1 MILLGRMQTL
11 RVVKKTDFG
20 VYLASQEP
28 ETKTAPAPVS
38 ENSNTIHISSKLF
51 PAKNEI
57 INIPNVLL
65 PKNQAKNLSMGDL
78 IEVFVYKDSEDR
90 PIATT
95 TTPLLVMGSLARLT
109 VKEVTNIGAFLDW
122 GLAKDLFLPFK
133 EQTFRVQKGD
143 SVLVTLYI
151 DKSSRLCA
159 TAKVYNVL
167 ASNSPYQREDQV
179 SGTIYEIIDAFGAY
193 VAVDDRYSALIPK
206 QELFTTLKPGDNISA
221 RVTKVQPDGRLV
233 LSIREKSYLQMDT
246 DCALIYDALIKAGG
260 FLPYHDKTSPELIKA
275 KFGLSKN
282 AFKRAIGHL
291 QKEGKLLIEE
301 DGISKTNA

>member
-20 VYLASQEP
+20 VYLSDQGIEA
-28 ETKTAPAPVS
+28 ETG
-38 ENSNTIHISSKLF
+38 F
-51 PAKNEI
+51 
-57 INIPNVLL
+57 IPDKKEVVDIPSILL
-65 PKNQAKNLSMGDL
+65 PKAQAKELAMGDTA
-78 IEVFVYKDSEDR
+78 EVFIYKDSEDR

-95 TTPLLVMGSLARLT
+95 AKPLLTMGSIARLN

-159 TAKVYNVL
+159 TAKVYNAL
-167 ASNSPYQREDQV
+167 AANSPYQREDQV
-179 SGTIYEIIDAFGAY
+179 TGTVYEIIDAFGAY

-206 QELFTTLKPGDNISA
+206 KELFTQLKPGEKVSA

-246 DCALIYDALIKAGG
+246 DSALIYDALIKAGG
-260 FLPYHDKTSPELIKA
+260 FLPYHDKTSPDLIKA

-291 QKEGKLLIEE
+291 QKEGKLLIED
-301 DGISKTNA
+301 DGISKTE

>member
-1 MILLGRMQTL
+1 MILLGRVQTL

-20 VYLASQEP
+20 VYVSDQGL
-28 ETKTAPAPVS
+28 ETD
-38 ENSNTIHISSKLF
+38 ISSVPDKKEVVDV
-51 PAKNEI
+51 PSI
-57 INIPNVLL
+57 LL
-65 PKNQAKNLSMGDL
+65 PKAQAKDLAVGDTV
-78 IEVFVYKDSEDR
+78 EVFIYKDSEDR

-95 TTPLLVMGSLARLT
+95 AKPLLTMGSIARLQ
-109 VKEVTNIGAFLDW
+109 VKEVTGIGAFLDW
-122 GLAKDLFLPFK
+122 GLAKDLFLLFK

-159 TAKVYNVL
+159 TARVYNAL
-167 ASNSPYQREDQV
+167 AANSPYQREDQV
-179 SGTIYEIIDAFGAY
+179 SGTVYEIIDAFGAY

-206 QELFTTLKPGDNISA
+206 KELFTTLKPGEKISA

-246 DCALIYDALIKAGG
+246 DSAMIYDALVKAGG
-260 FLPYHDKTSPELIKA
+260 FLPYHDKTSPDLIKA

-301 DGISKTNA
+301 DGISKTE

>member
-1 MILLGRMQTL
+1 MILLGKMQTL

-20 VYLASQEP
+20 VYLSDQGIEP
-28 ETKTAPAPVS
+28 DTSFVPDKKEVVDVPS
-38 ENSNTIHISSKLF
+38 I
-51 PAKNEI
+51 
-57 INIPNVLL
+57 LL
-65 PKNQAKNLSMGDL
+65 PKAQAKDL
-78 IEVFVYKDSEDR
+78 AIGNTVEVFIYKDSEDR

-95 TTPLLVMGSLARLT
+95 AKPTLAMGEIARLT

-143 SVLVTLYI
+143 SVLVSLYI
-151 DKSSRLCA
+151 DNSSRLCA
-159 TAKVYNVL
+159 TAKVYNSL
-167 ASNSPYQREDQV
+167 KTNSPYQREDQV
-179 SGTIYEIIDAFGAY
+179 SGTVYEIIDAFGAY
-193 VAVDDRYSALIPK
+193 VAVDDRFSALIPK
-206 QELFTTLKPGDNISA
+206 KELFTTLKPGEKISA

-246 DCALIYDALIKAGG
+246 DSALIYDALVKAGG

-301 DGISKTNA
+301 DGISKVE

>member
-20 VYLASQEP
+20 VYLSDQGIEADGTLIP
-28 ETKTAPAPVS
+28 EKKEV
-38 ENSNTIHISSKLF
+38 ID
-51 PAKNEI
+51 
-57 INIPNVLL
+57 IPSILL
-65 PKNQAKNLSMGDL
+65 PKSQAKELSMGDTVD
-78 IEVFVYKDSEDR
+78 VFVYKDSEDR

-95 TTPLLVMGSLARLT
+95 TKPLLTMGSIARLA

-159 TAKVYNVL
+159 TAKVYHAL

-179 SGTIYEIIDAFGAY
+179 SGTVYELIDAFGAY

-206 QELFTTLKPGDNISA
+206 KELFTTLKPGEKITA

-246 DCALIYDALIKAGG
+246 DCSLVYEALCKAGG
-260 FLPYHDKTSPELIKA
+260 FLPYHDKTSPDLIKA

-291 QKEGKLLIEE
+291 QKEGRLLIEE
-301 DGISKTNA
+301 DGISKTTEESE

>member
-1 MILLGRMQTL
+1 MILLGRLQTL

-20 VYLASQEP
+20 LYLSSDGMETEWSHKP
-28 ETKTAPAPVS
+28 ER
-38 ENSNTIHISSKLF
+38 
-51 PAKNEI
+51 NEI
-57 INIPNVLL
+57 IDVPSILL
-65 PKNQAKNLSMGDL
+65 PKRQTNNEAIGDT

-95 TTPLLVMGSLARLT
+95 QKPLLTMGNIACLT

-159 TAKVYNVL
+159 TAKVYHAL
-167 ASNSPYQREDQV
+167 KTDSPYQREDQV
-179 SGTIYEIIDAFGAY
+179 TGIVYEIIDSFGAY
-193 VAVDDRYSALIPK
+193 VAVDNCYSALVPK
-206 QELFTTLKPGDNISA
+206 QELFTTLKPGETVKA
-221 RVTKVQPDGRLV
+221 RVTKVLPDGRLT
-233 LSIREKSYLQMDT
+233 LSIREKSYLQMDS
-246 DCALIYDALIKAGG
+246 DCTLVYEALCKAGG
-260 FLPYHDKTSPELIKA
+260 FLPYHDKTSPEAIKV

-291 QKEGKLLIEE
+291 QKEGKILIEE
-301 DGISKTNA
+301 DGISKL

>member
-20 VYLASQEP
+20 VYLGDQGIESDFSFIP
-28 ETKTAPAPVS
+28 DK
-38 ENSNTIHISSKLF
+38 K
-51 PAKNEI
+51 EI
-57 INIPNVLL
+57 VDVPSILL
-65 PKNQAKNLSMGDL
+65 PKAQAKDLTTGDTV
-78 IEVFVYKDSEDR
+78 EVFIYKDSEDR

-95 TTPLLVMGSLARLT
+95 AKPLLTMGAIARLT

-159 TAKVYNVL
+159 TAKVYNSL
-167 ASNSPYQREDQV
+167 QSNSPYQREDQV
-179 SGTIYEIIDAFGAY
+179 SGTVYEIIDAFGAY
-193 VAVDDRYSALIPK
+193 VAVDDRYSALIPNK
-206 QELFTTLKPGDNISA
+206 ELFTTLKPGEKVSA

-246 DCALIYDALIKAGG
+246 DCSLIYDALIKAGG
-260 FLPYHDKTSPELIKA
+260 FLPYHDKTSPDLIKA

-301 DGISKTNA
+301 DGISKTE

>member
-20 VYLASQEP
+20 VYLADQGIEADINFTP
-28 ETKTAPAPVS
+28 EKKEVVD
-38 ENSNTIHISSKLF
+38 
-51 PAKNEI
+51 
-57 INIPNVLL
+57 IPSILL
-65 PKNQAKNLSMGDL
+65 PKAQAKELSTGDTV
-78 IEVFVYKDSEDR
+78 EVFIYKDSEDR

-95 TTPLLVMGSLARLT
+95 AKPLLTMGSIARLT

-159 TAKVYNVL
+159 TAKVYNAL
-167 ASNSPYQREDQV
+167 LSNSPYQKEDQV
-179 SGTIYEIIDAFGAY
+179 SGTVYEIIDAFGAY
-193 VAVDDRYSALIPK
+193 VAVDDRYSALIPNK
-206 QELFTTLKPGDNISA
+206 ELFTSLKPGQTINA

-233 LSIREKSYLQMDT
+233 LSIREKSYLQIDT
-246 DCALIYDALIKAGG
+246 DCTLVYDALCKAGG
-260 FLPYHDKTSPELIKA
+260 FLPYHDKTSPDLIKA

-291 QKEGKLLIEE
+291 QKEGKLIIEE
-301 DGISKTNA
+301 DGISKTEGAVH

>member
-20 VYLASQEP
+20 VYLSDQGIEP
-28 ETKTAPAPVS
+28 DTSFVPDKKEVVDVPS
-38 ENSNTIHISSKLF
+38 I
-51 PAKNEI
+51 
-57 INIPNVLL
+57 LL
-65 PKNQAKNLSMGDL
+65 PKAQAKDL
-78 IEVFVYKDSEDR
+78 TTGNTVEVFIYKDSEDR

-95 TTPLLVMGSLARLT
+95 AKPNLAMGEIARLT

-159 TAKVYNVL
+159 TAKVYNSL
-167 ASNSPYQREDQV
+167 ESNSPYQREDQV
-179 SGTIYEIIDAFGAY
+179 SGTVYEIIDAFGAY
-193 VAVDDRYSALIPK
+193 VAVDDRYSALVPK
-206 QELFTTLKPGDNISA
+206 KELFTTLKPGEKISA

-246 DCALIYDALIKAGG
+246 DSALIYDALIKAGG

-291 QKEGKLLIEE
+291 QKEGKLLIED
-301 DGISKTNA
+301 DGISKVD

>member
-20 VYLASQEP
+20 VYLSDQGIEP
-28 ETKTAPAPVS
+28 DTSFVPDK
-38 ENSNTIHISSKLF
+38 K
-51 PAKNEI
+51 EI
-57 INIPNVLL
+57 VDVPSILL
-65 PKNQAKNLSMGDL
+65 PKAQAKDL
-78 IEVFVYKDSEDR
+78 TTGNTVEVFIYKDSEDR

-95 TTPLLVMGSLARLT
+95 AKPNLAMGEIARLT

-143 SVLVTLYI
+143 SVLVSLYI

-159 TAKVYNVL
+159 TAKVYNAL
-167 ASNSPYQREDQV
+167 KSNSPYQREDQV
-179 SGTIYEIIDAFGAY
+179 SGTVYEIIDAFGAY
-193 VAVDDRYSALIPK
+193 VAVDDRYSALVPK
-206 QELFTTLKPGDNISA
+206 KELFTTLKPGEKISA

-246 DCALIYDALIKAGG
+246 DSTLIYDALVKAGG

-291 QKEGKLLIEE
+291 QKEGKLLIED
-301 DGISKTNA
+301 DGISTVK

>member
-1 MILLGRMQTL
+1 MILLGRIQTL

-20 VYLASQEP
+20 VYLSDQGIEP
-28 ETKTAPAPVS
+28 DTSFVPDKKEVVDVPS
-38 ENSNTIHISSKLF
+38 I
-51 PAKNEI
+51 
-57 INIPNVLL
+57 LL
-65 PKNQAKNLSMGDL
+65 PKAQAKDL
-78 IEVFVYKDSEDR
+78 TTGNTVEVFIYKDSEDR

-95 TTPLLVMGSLARLT
+95 AKPFLTMGFLARLT
-109 VKEVTNIGAFLDW
+109 VKEVTGIGAFLDW

-143 SVLVTLYI
+143 SVLVSLYI

-159 TAKVYNVL
+159 TAKVYNFL
-167 ASNSPYQREDQV
+167 EANSPYQREDQV
-179 SGTIYEIIDAFGAY
+179 SGTVYEIIDAFGAY
-193 VAVDDRYSALIPK
+193 VAVDDRYSALVPK
-206 QELFTTLKPGDNISA
+206 KELFTTLKPGEKISA

-246 DCALIYDALIKAGG
+246 DSTLIYDALVKAGG

-282 AFKRAIGHL
+282 AFKRAIGRL
-291 QKEGKLLIEE
+291 YKDSIITLEE
-301 DGISKTNA
+301 NGIRLN

>member
-1 MILLGRMQTL
+1 MILLGRVQTL

-20 VYLASQEP
+20 VYVSDQGL
-28 ETKTAPAPVS
+28 ETD
-38 ENSNTIHISSKLF
+38 ISSVPDKKEVVDV
-51 PAKNEI
+51 PSI
-57 INIPNVLL
+57 LL
-65 PKNQAKNLSMGDL
+65 PKAQAKDLAVGDTV
-78 IEVFVYKDSEDR
+78 EVFIYKDSEDR

-95 TTPLLVMGSLARLT
+95 AKPLLTMGSIARLQ
-109 VKEVTNIGAFLDW
+109 VKEVTGIGAFLGW

-159 TAKVYNVL
+159 TARVYNAL
-167 ASNSPYQREDQV
+167 AANSPYQREDQV
-179 SGTIYEIIDAFGAY
+179 SGTVYEIIDAFGAY

-206 QELFTTLKPGDNISA
+206 KELFTTLKPGEKISA

-246 DCALIYDALIKAGG
+246 DSAMIYDALVKAGG
-260 FLPYHDKTSPELIKA
+260 FLPYHDKTSPDLIKA

-301 DGISKTNA
+301 DGISKTE

>member
-20 VYLASQEP
+20 VYLSDQGMEP
-28 ETKTAPAPVS
+28 DTSFVPDKKEVVDVPS
-38 ENSNTIHISSKLF
+38 I
-51 PAKNEI
+51 
-57 INIPNVLL
+57 LL
-65 PKNQAKNLSMGDL
+65 PKAQAKDL
-78 IEVFVYKDSEDR
+78 TTGNTVEVFIYKDSEDR

-95 TTPLLVMGSLARLT
+95 AKPNLAMGEIARLT

-143 SVLVTLYI
+143 SVLVSLYI

-159 TAKVYNVL
+159 TAKVYNSL
-167 ASNSPYQREDQV
+167 QADSPYQREDQV
-179 SGTIYEIIDAFGAY
+179 SGTVYEIIDAFGAY

-206 QELFTTLKPGDNISA
+206 KELFTTLKPGERVSA

-246 DCALIYDALIKAGG
+246 DSTLIYDALVKAGG
-260 FLPYHDKTSPELIKA
+260 FLPYHDKTSPDLIKA

-301 DGISKTNA
+301 DGISKTE

>member
-20 VYLASQEP
+20 VYLSGQDLEP
-28 ETKTAPAPVS
+28 
-38 ENSNTIHISSKLF
+38 ISFVPDKKEVVDVPS
-51 PAKNEI
+51 I
-57 INIPNVLL
+57 LL
-65 PKNQAKNLSMGDL
+65 PKAQAKDLAIGDTT
-78 IEVFVYKDSEDR
+78 EVFIYKDSEDR

-95 TTPLLVMGSLARLT
+95 AKPLLTMGNLARLT

-143 SVLVTLYI
+143 TVLVTLYI

-159 TAKVYNVL
+159 TAKVYNAL
-167 ASNSPYQREDQV
+167 ASDSPYQREDQV
-179 SGTIYEIIDAFGAY
+179 SGTVYEIIEAFGAY
-193 VAVDDRYSALIPK
+193 VAVDDRYSALIPNK
-206 QELFTTLKPGDNISA
+206 ELFTTLKPGQSISA

-233 LSIREKSYLQMDT
+233 LSIREKSYLQMDA
-246 DCALIYDALIKAGG
+246 DCSLVYEALCKAGG
-260 FLPYHDKTSPELIKA
+260 FLPYHDKTSPDLIKS

-291 QKEGKLLIEE
+291 QKEGKLVIEE
-301 DGISKTNA
+301 DGISKIEEIETK

>member
-1 MILLGRMQTL
+1 MILLGRIQTL

-20 VYLASQEP
+20 VYLSDQGIEP
-28 ETKTAPAPVS
+28 DTSFVPDKKEVVDVPS
-38 ENSNTIHISSKLF
+38 I
-51 PAKNEI
+51 
-57 INIPNVLL
+57 LL
-65 PKNQAKNLSMGDL
+65 PKAQAKDL
-78 IEVFVYKDSEDR
+78 TTGNTVEVFIYKDSEDR

-95 TTPLLVMGSLARLT
+95 AKPLLTMGSLARLT

-143 SVLVTLYI
+143 TVLVTLYI

-159 TAKVYNVL
+159 TAKVYNSL
-167 ASNSPYQREDQV
+167 EANSPYQREDQV
-179 SGTIYEIIDAFGAY
+179 SGTVYEIIDAFGAY

-206 QELFTTLKPGDNISA
+206 KELFTALNPGEKISA

-246 DCALIYDALIKAGG
+246 DSALIYDALIKAGG

-291 QKEGKLLIEE
+291 QKEGKLLIED
-301 DGISKTNA
+301 DGISKVN

>member
-1 MILLGRMQTL
+1 MILLGRIQTL

-20 VYLASQEP
+20 VYLSDQGIEP
-28 ETKTAPAPVS
+28 DTSFVPE
-38 ENSNTIHISSKLF
+38 
-51 PAKNEI
+51 KNEVVDVPSI
-57 INIPNVLL
+57 LL
-65 PKNQAKNLSMGDL
+65 PKAQAKDLTTGDT
-78 IEVFVYKDSEDR
+78 IEVFIYKDSEDR

-95 TTPLLVMGSLARLT
+95 AKPNLAMGEIARLT

-143 SVLVTLYI
+143 SVLVSLYI

-159 TAKVYNVL
+159 TAKVYNSL
-167 ASNSPYQREDQV
+167 KANSPYQREDQV
-179 SGTIYEIIDAFGAY
+179 SGTVYEIIDAFGAY

-206 QELFTTLKPGDNISA
+206 KELFTTLKPGEKISA

-246 DCALIYDALIKAGG
+246 DSALIYDALIKAGG

-301 DGISKTNA
+301 DGISKTE

>member
-20 VYLASQEP
+20 VYLSDQGIDASDSFVPDKKEVVDMP
-28 ETKTAPAPVS
+28 S
-38 ENSNTIHISSKLF
+38 I
-51 PAKNEI
+51 
-57 INIPNVLL
+57 LL
-65 PKNQAKNLSMGDL
+65 PKAQAKDLATGDTVN
-78 IEVFVYKDSEDR
+78 VFIYKDSEDR

-95 TTPLLVMGSLARLT
+95 ATPLLTMGAIARLT
-109 VKEVTNIGAFLDW
+109 VKEVTGIGAFLDW

-159 TAKVYNVL
+159 TAKVYNAL
-167 ASNSPYQREDQV
+167 AADSPYQREDQV
-179 SGTIYEIIDAFGAY
+179 SGTVYEIIDAFGAY

-206 QELFTTLKPGDNISA
+206 KELFTTLKPGEKINA

-246 DCALIYDALIKAGG
+246 DSTLIYDALLKAGG

-291 QKEGKLLIEE
+291 QKEGKLIIEE
-301 DGISKTNA
+301 DGISKTE

>member
-1 MILLGRMQTL
+1 MILLGNLHTL

-20 VYLASQEP
+20 LYLSSEGC
-28 ETKTAPAPVS
+28 ETAGFTDK
-38 ENSNTIHISSKLF
+38 K
-51 PAKNEI
+51 EI
-57 INIPNVLL
+57 VDVPSVLL
-65 PKNQAKNLSMGDL
+65 PKKQTNNESIGDT

-95 TTPLLVMGSLARLT
+95 TKPLLTLGQVAKLT
-109 VKEVTNIGAFLDW
+109 VKEVTGIGAFLDW

-159 TAKVYNVL
+159 TAKIYSVL
-167 ASNSPYQREDQV
+167 RADSPYQKEDQV
-179 SGTIYEIIDAFGAY
+179 SGTVYEIIDAFGAY
-193 VAVDDRYSALIPK
+193 VAVDDCFSALIPNK
-206 QELFTTLKPGDNISA
+206 ELFTALRPGEVVQA
-221 RVTKVQPDGRLV
+221 RITKVQPDGRLV
-233 LSIREKSYLQMDT
+233 LAIREKSYLQMDK
-246 DCALIYDALIKAGG
+246 DCEIVFDALCKAGG

-291 QKEGKLLIEE
+291 QKEGKLLIES
-301 DGISKTNA
+301 DGISKITNE

>member
-1 MILLGRMQTL
+1 MILLGKMQTL

-20 VYLASQEP
+20 LYLASA
-28 ETKTAPAPVS
+28 ET
-38 ENSNTIHISSKLF
+38 ESSDVTDK
-51 PAKNEI
+51 KEI
-57 INIPNVLL
+57 IDVPSILL
-65 PKNQAKNLSMGDL
+65 PKKQTNNEAIGDT

-95 TTPLLVMGSLARLT
+95 TKPLLTLGQVAKLA
-109 VKEVTNIGAFLDW
+109 VKEVTGIGAFLDW

-159 TAKVYNVL
+159 TAKIYNVL
-167 ASNSPYQREDQV
+167 RADSPYQKEDQV
-179 SGTIYEIIDAFGAY
+179 SGTVYEIIDAFGAY
-193 VAVDDRYSALIPK
+193 VAVDDCFSALIPK
-206 QELFTTLKPGDNISA
+206 KELFTTLRPGESIQA

-233 LSIREKSYLQMDT
+233 LAIREKSYLQIEK
-246 DCALIYDALIKAGG
+246 DCDIIYDALCKAGG
-260 FLPYHDKTSPELIKA
+260 FLPYHDKTSPELIKT

-291 QKEGKLLIEE
+291 QKEGKLLIED
-301 DGISKTNA
+301 DGISKISEN

>member
-1 MILLGRMQTL
+1 MILLGRIQTL

-20 VYLASQEP
+20 VYLSDQGIEP
-28 ETKTAPAPVS
+28 DTSFVPDKKEVVDVPS
-38 ENSNTIHISSKLF
+38 I
-51 PAKNEI
+51 
-57 INIPNVLL
+57 LL
-65 PKNQAKNLSMGDL
+65 PKAQAKDL
-78 IEVFVYKDSEDR
+78 TTGNTVEVFIYKDSEDR

-95 TTPLLVMGSLARLT
+95 AKPFLTMGFLARLT
-109 VKEVTNIGAFLDW
+109 VKEVTGIGAFLDW

-133 EQTFRVQKGD
+133 EQTFRIQKGD
-143 SVLVTLYI
+143 SVLVSLYI

-159 TAKVYNVL
+159 TAKVYNFL
-167 ASNSPYQREDQV
+167 EANSPYQREDQV
-179 SGTIYEIIDAFGAY
+179 SGTVYEIIDAFGAY
-193 VAVDDRYSALIPK
+193 VAVDDRYSALVPK
-206 QELFTTLKPGDNISA
+206 KELFTTLKPGEKISA

-246 DCALIYDALIKAGG
+246 DSNLIYDALVKAGG

-291 QKEGKLLIEE
+291 QKEGKLLIED
-301 DGISKTNA
+301 DGISTVK

>member
-1 MILLGRMQTL
+1 MILLGRIQTL

-20 VYLASQEP
+20 VYLSDQGIEP
-28 ETKTAPAPVS
+28 DTSFVPDKKEVVDVPS
-38 ENSNTIHISSKLF
+38 I
-51 PAKNEI
+51 
-57 INIPNVLL
+57 LL
-65 PKNQAKNLSMGDL
+65 PKAQAKDL
-78 IEVFVYKDSEDR
+78 TTGNTVEVFIYKDSEDR

-95 TTPLLVMGSLARLT
+95 AKPFLTMGSLARLT
-109 VKEVTNIGAFLDW
+109 VKEVTGIGAFLDW

-143 SVLVTLYI
+143 SVLVSLYI

-159 TAKVYNVL
+159 TAKVYNFL
-167 ASNSPYQREDQV
+167 EANSPYQREDQV
-179 SGTIYEIIDAFGAY
+179 SGTVYEIIDAFGAY
-193 VAVDDRYSALIPK
+193 VAVDDRYSALVPK
-206 QELFTTLKPGDNISA
+206 KELFTTLRPGEKISA

-246 DCALIYDALIKAGG
+246 DSTLIYDALVKAGG

-291 QKEGKLLIEE
+291 QKEGKLLIEG
-301 DGISKTNA
+301 DGISTVK

>member
-20 VYLASQEP
+20 VYLSDQGIEADTSFVPDKKE
-28 ETKTAPAPVS
+28 VVD
-38 ENSNTIHISSKLF
+38 
-51 PAKNEI
+51 
-57 INIPNVLL
+57 IPSILL
-65 PKNQAKNLSMGDL
+65 PKAQAKDLSMGDTVN
-78 IEVFVYKDSEDR
+78 VFIYKDSEDR

-95 TTPLLVMGSLARLT
+95 TKPLLTMGSIARLS
-109 VKEVTNIGAFLDW
+109 VKEITNIGAFLDW

-159 TAKVYNVL
+159 TAKVYNAL
-167 ASNSPYQREDQV
+167 AANSPYQREDQV
-179 SGTIYEIIDAFGAY
+179 SGTVYEIIDAFGAY
-193 VAVDDRYSALIPK
+193 VAVDDLYSALIPK
-206 QELFTTLKPGDNISA
+206 KELFTTLKPGEKISA

-246 DCALIYDALIKAGG
+246 DCSLIYDALCKAGG

-291 QKEGKLLIEE
+291 QKEGKLIIEE
-301 DGISKTNA
+301 DGISKKEEVVTK

>member
-1 MILLGRMQTL
+1 MILLGRIQTL

-20 VYLASQEP
+20 VYLSDQGIDAD
-28 ETKTAPAPVS
+28 VS
-38 ENSNTIHISSKLF
+38 V
-51 PAKNEI
+51 
-57 INIPNVLL
+57 IPDKKEVVDVPSIPL
-65 PKNQAKNLSMGDL
+65 PKAQAKELTTGDTV
-78 IEVFVYKDSEDR
+78 EVFIYKDSEDR

-95 TTPLLVMGSLARLT
+95 AKPLLTLGSIARLT

-159 TAKVYNVL
+159 TAKVYNSL
-167 ASNSPYQREDQV
+167 SADSPYHKEDQV
-179 SGTIYEIIDAFGAY
+179 SGTVYEIIDAFGAY
-193 VAVDDRYSALIPK
+193 VAIDDRYSALIPK
-206 QELFTTLKPGDNISA
+206 KELFTTLKPGEKINA

-233 LSIREKSYLQMDT
+233 LSIREKSYLQIET
-246 DCALIYDALIKAGG
+246 DCALIYDALVKAGG
-260 FLPYHDKTSPELIKA
+260 FLPYHDKTSPDLIKA

-291 QKEGKLLIEE
+291 QKEGKLIIEE
-301 DGISKTNA
+301 DGISNTE

>member
-20 VYLASQEP
+20 VYLADQETEAALSFTP
-28 ETKTAPAPVS
+28 DRKEVVDVPS
-38 ENSNTIHISSKLF
+38 I
-51 PAKNEI
+51 
-57 INIPNVLL
+57 LL
-65 PKNQAKNLSMGDL
+65 PKAQAKDLAVGDTA
-78 IEVFVYKDSEDR
+78 EVFIYKDSEDR

-95 TTPLLVMGSLARLT
+95 TKPLLTMGSIARLT
-109 VKEVTNIGAFLDW
+109 VKEVTSIGAFLDW

-143 SVLVTLYI
+143 SVLVALYI

-159 TAKVYNVL
+159 TAKVYSSL
-167 ASNSPYQREDQV
+167 MADSPYQKEDQV
-179 SGTIYEIIDAFGAY
+179 SGTVYEIIDAFGAY

-206 QELFTTLKPGDNISA
+206 KELFTPLKPGKKISA

-246 DCALIYDALIKAGG
+246 DCTLVYDALIKAGG
-260 FLPYHDKTSPELIKA
+260 FLPYHDKTSPELIKT

-301 DGISKTNA
+301 DGISKTE

>member
-1 MILLGRMQTL
+1 MILLGRIQTL
-11 RVVKKTDFG
+11 RVVKKTEFG
-20 VYLASQEP
+20 VYLSDQGI
-28 ETKTAPAPVS
+28 
-38 ENSNTIHISSKLF
+38 ENTDITVTDK
-51 PAKNEI
+51 KEI
-57 INIPNVLL
+57 VDVPSILL
-65 PKNQAKNLSMGDL
+65 PKAQAKDLNTGDTVT
-78 IEVFVYKDSEDR
+78 VFVYKDSEDR

-95 TTPLLVMGSLARLT
+95 AKPFLTMGSIARLN
-109 VKEVTNIGAFLDW
+109 VKEVTTIGAFLDW

-159 TAKVYNVL
+159 TAKVYNSL
-167 ASNSPYQREDQV
+167 AANAPYQREDQV
-179 SGTIYEIIDAFGAY
+179 SGTVYEIIDAFGAY

-206 QELFTTLKPGDNISA
+206 KELFTTLKPGEKVSA

-233 LSIREKSYLQMDT
+233 LSIREKSYLQMDA
-246 DCALIYDALIKAGG
+246 DCTLIYDALVKAGG
-260 FLPYHDKTSPELIKA
+260 FLPYHDKTSPDLIKA

-291 QKEGKLLIEE
+291 QKEGKLIIEE
-301 DGISKTNA
+301 DGISKTEFQLHRTISFYRSI

>member
-20 VYLASQEP
+20 VYLSDQGMEP
-28 ETKTAPAPVS
+28 DTSFVPE
-38 ENSNTIHISSKLF
+38 
-51 PAKNEI
+51 KNEGVEVPSI
-57 INIPNVLL
+57 LL
-65 PKNQAKNLSMGDL
+65 PKAQAKDLTTGDTV
-78 IEVFVYKDSEDR
+78 EVFIYKDSEDR

-95 TTPLLVMGSLARLT
+95 AKPNLAMGEIARLT

-143 SVLVTLYI
+143 SVLVSLYI

-159 TAKVYNVL
+159 TAKVYNAL
-167 ASNSPYQREDQV
+167 KADSPYQREDQV
-179 SGTIYEIIDAFGAY
+179 SGTVYEIIDAFGAY
-193 VAVDDRYSALIPK
+193 VAVDDMFSALIPK
-206 QELFTTLKPGDNISA
+206 KELFTTLKPGEKVSA

-246 DCALIYDALIKAGG
+246 DSALIYDALVKAGG
-260 FLPYHDKTSPELIKA
+260 FLPYHDKTSPDLIKA

-291 QKEGKLLIEE
+291 QKEGKLLIED
-301 DGISKTNA
+301 DGISKVD

>member
-1 MILLGRMQTL
+1 MILLGRIQTL

-20 VYLASQEP
+20 VYLNDQDIQPDTSFVP
-28 ETKTAPAPVS
+28 DK
-38 ENSNTIHISSKLF
+38 K
-51 PAKNEI
+51 EI
-57 INIPNVLL
+57 VNVPSILL
-65 PKNQAKNLSMGDL
+65 PKAQAKDL
-78 IEVFVYKDSEDR
+78 AIGNTVDVFIYKDSEDR

-95 TTPLLVMGSLARLT
+95 IKPLLTMGEIARLT

-143 SVLVTLYI
+143 SVLVSLYI

-159 TAKVYNVL
+159 TARVYNSL
-167 ASNSPYQREDQV
+167 KTNSPYQREDQV
-179 SGTIYEIIDAFGAY
+179 SGTVYEIIDAFGAY
-193 VAVDDRYSALIPK
+193 VAVDDRFSALIPK
-206 QELFTTLKPGDNISA
+206 KELFTTLKPGEKISA

-233 LSIREKSYLQMDT
+233 LSIREKSYLQMDA
-246 DCALIYDALIKAGG
+246 DSEVIYNALVKAGG
-260 FLPYHDKTSPELIKA
+260 FLPYYDKTSPELIKA

-301 DGISKTNA
+301 DGISKAE

>member
-1 MILLGRMQTL
+1 MILLGKMQTL

-20 VYLASQEP
+20 LYLSSEGCDVRLP
-28 ETKTAPAPVS
+28 EDKKECIDVPS
-38 ENSNTIHISSKLF
+38 I
-51 PAKNEI
+51 
-57 INIPNVLL
+57 LL
-65 PKNQAKNLSMGDL
+65 PKKQTNGESVGDT

-95 TTPLLVMGSLARLT
+95 VKPLLTLGSIARLT
-109 VKEVTNIGAFLDW
+109 VKEVTPIGAFLDW

-143 SVLVTLYI
+143 SVLVSLYI

-159 TAKVYNVL
+159 TSKIYHML
-167 ASNSPYQREDQV
+167 RSDSPYQSNDQV
-179 SGTIYEIIDAFGAY
+179 SGTVYEVIDAFGAY
-193 VAVDDRYSALIPK
+193 VAVDDCFSALVPK
-206 QELFTTLKPGDNISA
+206 KELFTPLRPGETIQA

-233 LSIREKSYLQMDT
+233 LAIREKSYLQMDK
-246 DCALIYDALIKAGG
+246 DCALVFDALCKAGG

-291 QKEGKLLIEE
+291 QKEGRILIEE
-301 DGISKTNA
+301 DGISKTADE

>member
-20 VYLASQEP
+20 VYLSDQGIE
-28 ETKTAPAPVS
+28 S
-38 ENSNTIHISSKLF
+38 DFSF
-51 PAKNEI
+51 
-57 INIPNVLL
+57 IPDKKEVVDVPSILL
-65 PKNQAKNLSMGDL
+65 PKAQAKDLTTGDTV
-78 IEVFVYKDSEDR
+78 EVFIYKDSEDR

-95 TTPLLVMGSLARLT
+95 AKPLLTMGTIARLT

-159 TAKVYNVL
+159 TAKVYNSL
-167 ASNSPYQREDQV
+167 QSNSPYQREDQV
-179 SGTIYEIIDAFGAY
+179 SGTVYEIIDAFGAY
-193 VAVDDRYSALIPK
+193 VAVDDRYSALIPNK
-206 QELFTTLKPGDNISA
+206 ELFTTLKPGEKVSA

-246 DCALIYDALIKAGG
+246 DCSLIYDALIKAGG
-260 FLPYHDKTSPELIKA
+260 FLPYHDKTSPDLIKA

-301 DGISKTNA
+301 DGISKTEQ